1 MELKPLNVTQ
11 LIKDEIAT
19 EYRAA
24 TNLKGYVGAL
34 LCDHD
39 VIDSLFVLIADRLN
53 IDTQEGK
60 NLDRIG
66 KLVGQE
72 RGIVDAANIAFFG
85 FAPHP
90 QAKSFGSPF
99 DPAVGGRFRSPGE
112 PLTGNKPL
120 TDPEYRIFIQ
130 ARIFKNHAR
139 STPDELITFLKL
151 ILGNDTPVYVQTA
164 KPRAGHGWI
173 AFGRRLTLNEQY
185 LLTGADIMPRTTGVT
200 YDVRDF
206 TAGKAFGFNGA
217 PFPVGGFGDPAVPGS
232 GAAFARH
239 IPTT

>member
-1 MELKPLNVTQ
+1 MEITPLNVKQ

-24 TNLKGYVGAL
+24 ENLKGYVAAL

-39 VIDSLFVLIADRLN
+39 VLDSLFVLIADRLN
-53 IDTQEGK
+53 IDTQEGV

-72 RGIVDAANIAFFG
+72 RGVINASGVAFFG

-90 QAKSFGSPF
+90 QAKSFGDPN
-99 DPAVGGRFRSPGE
+99 DPAIGGRFRAPGE
-112 PLTGNKPL
+112 ALTGNKTL
-120 TDPEYRIFIQ
+120 TDPEYRIFIR

-151 ILGNDTPVYVQTA
+151 ILGSDTPVYVQTA
-164 KPRAGHGWI
+164 RPRPGHGWI
-173 AFGRRLTLNEQY
+173 AFGRPLTLNEQY
-185 LLTGADIMPRTTGVT
+185 LLTGTDIVPRTTGVT
-200 YDVRDF
+200 YNLRDF
-206 TAGKAFGFNGA
+206 SGGKAFGFKGA

-239 IPTT
+239 IS

>member
-1 MELKPLNVTQ
+1 MELTPLNVQ
-11 LIKDEIAT
+11 ALIKSEIAT
-19 EYRAA
+19 EYRNAK
-24 TNLKGYVGAL
+24 NLRGYVAAL

-39 VIDSLFVLIADRLN
+39 VLDSLFILIADRLN
-53 IDTQEGK
+53 IDTQEGV

-66 KLVGQE
+66 EIVGQP
-72 RGIVDAANIAFFG
+72 RGVINASDVAFFG

-90 QAKSFGSPF
+90 QAKSFG
-99 DPAVGGRFRSPGE
+99 DPSDPGVGGRFRSPGE

-120 TDPEYRIFIQ
+120 NDEEYRVFIK

-139 STPDELITFLKL
+139 STPDELIRFLKL
-151 ILGNDTPVYVQTA
+151 ILGPDTPIYLQNA

-185 LLTGADIMPRTTGVT
+185 LLTGTDIMPRTTGVT
-200 YDVRDF
+200 YDLRDF
-206 TAGKAFGFNGA
+206 ADGKAFGFKGA

-232 GAAFARH
+232 GAAFVRQL
-239 IPTT
+239 PTT

>member
-1 MELKPLNVTQ
+1 MELKPLDVKQ
-11 LIKDEIAT
+11 LIKDKIAT

-24 TNLKGYVGAL
+24 ENLKGYVAAL

-39 VIDSLFVLIADRLN
+39 VIDSLFALIADRLN
-53 IDTQEGK
+53 IDTQEGV

-66 KLVGQE
+66 KLVGQP
-72 RGIVDAANIAFFG
+72 RGVINASDVAFFG

-90 QAKSFGSPF
+90 QAKSFG
-99 DPAVGGRFRSPGE
+99 DPLDPSVGGRFRSPGE

-120 TDPEYRIFIQ
+120 NDEEYRVFIR

-139 STPDELITFLKL
+139 STPDELIRFLKL
-151 ILGNDTPVYVQTA
+151 ILGADMPVYLQTA
-164 KPRAGHGWI
+164 RPRAGHGWI

-185 LLTGADIMPRTTGVT
+185 LLTGTDIMPRTLGVT

-206 TAGKAFGFNGA
+206 TAGKAFGFKGA

>member
-1 MELKPLNVTQ
+1 MEITPLNVKQ

-24 TNLKGYVGAL
+24 TNLKAYVAAL

-39 VIDSLFVLIADRLN
+39 VLDSLFVLIADRLN

-66 KLVGQE
+66 KLVGQP
-72 RGIVDAANIAFFG
+72 RGIINADGIAFFG

-90 QAKSFGSPF
+90 QAKSFG
-99 DPAVGGRFRSPGE
+99 DPNDPSVGGRFRAPGE
-112 PLTGNKPL
+112 PLTGNKTL
-120 TDPEYRIFIQ
+120 NDIEYRVFIR

-139 STPDELITFLKL
+139 STPDELIQFLKL
-151 ILGNDTPVYVQTA
+151 ILGDIPVYLQTA
-164 KPRAGHGWI
+164 NPRPGHGWI

-185 LLTGADIMPRTTGVT
+185 LLTGTDIMPRTTGVT
-200 YDVRDF
+200 YDLRDF
-206 TAGKAFGFNGA
+206 TAEKAFGFNGA

-239 IPTT
+239 I

>member
-1 MELKPLNVTQ
+1 MEIKPLNVKA
-11 LIKDEIAT
+11 LIKEEIAT

-24 TNLKGYVGAL
+24 DNLKAYVAAL

-39 VIDSLFVLIADRLN
+39 VMDSLFILIADRLN

-66 KLVGQE
+66 KIVGQS
-72 RGIVDAANIAFFG
+72 RGVVDASDIAFFG

-90 QAKSFGSPF
+90 QAKSFGDPNN
-99 DPAVGGRFRSPGE
+99 PAVGGRFRAPGE
-112 PLTGNKPL
+112 SLVGNKTL
-120 TDPEYRIFIQ
+120 IDSEYRVFIR

-139 STPDELITFLKL
+139 STPDELIQFLKI
-151 ILGNDTPVYVQTA
+151 ILGNDVPVYLQTA
-164 KPRAGHGWI
+164 RPRPGHGWI
-173 AFGRRLTLNEQY
+173 AFGRTLTLNEQY
-185 LLTGADIMPRTTGVT
+185 LLTGTDIMPRTTGVT

-206 TAGKAFGFNGA
+206 SGKAFGFKGA
-217 PFPVGGFGDPAVPGS
+217 PYPVGGFGDPAVPGS

-239 IPTT
+239 IPSS